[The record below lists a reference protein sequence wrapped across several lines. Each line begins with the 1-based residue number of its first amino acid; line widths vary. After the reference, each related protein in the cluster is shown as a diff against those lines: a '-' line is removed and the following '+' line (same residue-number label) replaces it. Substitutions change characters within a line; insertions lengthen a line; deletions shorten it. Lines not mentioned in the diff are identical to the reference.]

1 MKKAGKF
8 ITFSWTSYCC
18 LVAVVFGEEII
29 QHQEM
34 NFSTCLTVIDN
45 SEKTLSIVATIT
57 KKEEKYRQAEFVL
70 VDGSLII
77 RCDGDKSTLT
87 VVSDV
92 SD

>member
-1 MKKAGKF
+1 MKKVDKF
-8 ITFSWTSYCC
+8 ITFFWTFYFCFIS
-18 LVAVVFGEEII
+18 VAFGEEII

-45 SEKTLSIVATIT
+45 SEKKLSLVATIT

-77 RCDGDKSTLT
+77 RCDGEKGTLT

-92 SD
+92 SE